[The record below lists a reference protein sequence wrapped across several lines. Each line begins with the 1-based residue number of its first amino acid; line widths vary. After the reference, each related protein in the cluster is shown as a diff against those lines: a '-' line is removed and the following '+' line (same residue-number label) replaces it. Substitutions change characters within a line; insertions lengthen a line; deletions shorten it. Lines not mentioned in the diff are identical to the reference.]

1 MIAPGLEERD
11 ARLAR
16 LRRAMSDAG
25 LDALLVAGK
34 GHWWTGRGYL
44 RYLTDFHLWGHD
56 GLYLLP
62 LEGEPALV
70 LSSYAVAD
78 KVAQR
83 GWIDD
88 THGDVYLAP
97 RMADL
102 VRARGLAQA
111 RVGIVGE
118 RFVIGAGVRDELKEL
133 LPDVRWSRADLVF
146 DRVRAIKSPLEIAQS
161 REHWA
166 NVLAAMTRFQET
178 VRPGVLQTDLAAEI
192 TRPLWAGGCRDILI
206 FMGESPDEVSIP
218 QPVPMRCD
226 DKTRFHLEVCGPSGH
241 WLEVTINLAWTP
253 PTAIEKRVMDA
264 EIDAFARI
272 RETIRPGM
280 RVTDIPRVFEAT
292 LREHG
297 LELKE
302 TTSDAFDFHGQGM
315 DCIEYPWHAQTPPWG
330 QSQDWELEAG
340 MVFSYHPKRKV
351 VGHTGWGTGL
361 NENVLITEHG
371 PERLSGGWDQSWR
384 PMEAPR

>member
-1 MIAPGLEERD
+1 VILAGLDERD
-11 ARLAR
+11 ARIAA
-16 LRRAMSDAG
+16 LRAAMAEAE

-62 LEGEPALV
+62 LSGDPFLV
-70 LSSYAVAD
+70 MSSYALAE
-78 KVAQR
+78 KIARR
-83 GWIDD
+83 GWIDEAA
-88 THGDVYLAP
+88 GDVYVAP
-97 RMADL
+97 RMAD
-102 VRARGLAQA
+102 VITRKGLDRS
-111 RVGIVGE
+111 RVGIVGD
-118 RFVIGAGVRDELKEL
+118 RFVIGAGVRDELVAL
-133 LPDVRWSRADLVF
+133 LPQVRFSRADEVM

-161 REHWA
+161 REHWRT
-166 NVLAAMTRFQET
+166 VLAAMTRFQET
-178 VRPGVLQTDLAAEI
+178 VQPGMLQTELVAEI
-192 TRPLWAGGCRDILI
+192 TRPLWAAGIRDLLI
-206 FMGESPDEVSIP
+206 FIGERPDDVTIP
-218 QPVPMRCD
+218 RPVPLACD
-226 DKTRFHLEVCGPSGH
+226 DKLRFHLEVCGPSGH
-241 WLEVTINLAWTP
+241 WLEITLNLAWQP
-253 PTAIEKRVMDA
+253 PSEIERRVMDA

-292 LREHG
+292 LRDHG
-297 LELKE
+297 LELRHE
-302 TTSDAFDFHGQGM
+302 TTDAFDFHGQGM

-330 QSQDWELEAG
+330 QSQDWILEEG

-361 NENVLITEHG
+361 NENILITKDG

-384 PMEAPR
+384 PMGRR

>member
-1 MIAPGLEERD
+1 MIVAGLEERD

-16 LRRAMSDAG
+16 LRAGMAAAG
-25 LDALLVAGK
+25 LDALIVAGK

-62 LEGEPALV
+62 LDGDPSLV

-78 KVAQR
+78 KIAQR

-97 RMADL
+97 RMADR
-102 VRARGLAQA
+102 VRHRGLAAA
-111 RVGIVGE
+111 RIGIVGE
-118 RFVIGAGVRDELKEL
+118 RFVIGAGVRDELTSL
-133 LPDVRWSRADLVF
+133 LPDVRWSRADEVF

-166 NVLAAMTRFQET
+166 NVLSAMTRFQET
-178 VRPGVLQTDLAAEI
+178 VRPGMLQSDLAAEI

-206 FMGESPDEVSIP
+206 FMGERPDEVSLP
-218 QPVPMRCD
+218 QGIPMRCD

-241 WLEVTINLAWTP
+241 WLEVTLNLAWKA
-253 PTAIEKRVMDA
+253 PTEIETRVMDA

-272 RETIRPGM
+272 RATIRPGD
-280 RVTDIPRVFEAT
+280 RVRDMAQVFEAT
-292 LREHG
+292 LRDHG
-297 LELKE
+297 LTLAEG
-302 TTSDAFDFHGQGM
+302 TTDGFDYHGQGM

-330 QSQDWELEAG
+330 QSQDWVLESG
-340 MVFSYHPKRKV
+340 MVFSYHPKRKIAGH
-351 VGHTGWGTGL
+351 VGWTTGL
-361 NENVLITEHG
+361 NENVLITDAG

-384 PMEAPR
+384 PMA